1 MSLDHIYVTD
11 VSTERSDPTTGPRRW
26 KVKLEVNGFYIE
38 ELIIHDPRPSDFY
51 KFQLN
56 DYVRE
61 SAHVLARK
69 FARLGNAAT
78 KEHDKL
84 GEWHDDLTA
93 YTQSLL
99 EILKLDSYRQ
109 TQRHAFRQGSTG
121 CIIYIIDQDPKNDYY
136 FHHSKLSLQCLKWEL
151 LETAS
156 LGKGWPSDYT
166 LAVSR
171 VVDVK
176 NGVRENY
183 HEVLEDVQKKHG
195 VSTIKILLV
204 VARDLT
210 KTGGKRDVRPDLTQE
225 PLMRLQWKLNRA
237 KTRVML
243 EIVRPGSLQ
252 RLKQHLSS
260 RSRQGVHF
268 NIVHFDLHGD
278 EDVTKGSVP
287 KLVFANRPGGSPKDV
302 AREEVRDVA
311 KLLYKER
318 IEHVVMTTCWS
329 AYEEAGTVCSMARQL
344 VQFNVRGVCAVWG
357 PTGTDCVSAFNYE
370 FYTQLLQKD
379 ETFEAAI
386 HNARRAIRSAPER
399 WPGARQYRDDFL
411 FVYYSRDNSIKPVEH
426 PYSLS
431 QTLEPCK
438 RYISLWFNTQVFRR
452 AGPGQQRPPLEN
464 GGGIIPLR
472 LLLFELEV
480 YLQTHRIVYASDSE
494 EHQEQMKETIHNLS
508 KMWLR
513 TNFIDEVH
521 YREIPQDDSRS
532 ITTLPKPNHKEY
544 RHTHGYLLGHRLP
557 RALGGTL
564 HVISGLDDV
573 FRPPFGS
580 SSEERTKNRKSTI
593 KLLRK
598 FLIELSASDYVVFL
612 GLRVENNWMPR
623 EWEKSRPRDMGYW
636 SHGSS
641 VYEDALE
648 KPNALDLVPNLAHDN
663 FALF

>member
-1 MSLDHIYVTD
+1 MSLDRIYVTD
-11 VSTERSDPTTGPRRW
+11 VSTERPDPTTGPRRW
-26 KVKLEVNGFYIE
+26 RIRLEINGVYIDE
-38 ELIIHDPRPSDFY
+38 FMIHDPRSPDFY
-51 KFQLN
+51 KLQLN

-69 FARLGNAAT
+69 FARLGKAAT

-84 GEWHDDLTA
+84 GEWHDDLIT
-93 YTQSLL
+93 YTQDLL
-99 EILKLDSYRQ
+99 E
-109 TQRHAFRQGSTG
+109 
-121 CIIYIIDQDPKNDYY
+121 
-136 FHHSKLSLQCLKWEL
+136 WEL

-156 LGKGWPSDYT
+156 LGKGWPSNYT

-171 VVDVK
+171 VIDVK
-176 NGVRENY
+176 NGVRQNY
-183 HEVLEDVQKKHG
+183 HEELGDVQKHG

-210 KTGGKRDVRPDLTQE
+210 KTGGKRDVGPELTQE

-237 KTRVML
+237 KTRVLL

-252 RLKQHLSS
+252 RLRQHLGS

-278 EDVTKGSVP
+278 EDIKKGSVP
-287 KLVFANRPGGSPKDV
+287 KLIFANRPGGSPKDV
-302 AREEVRDVA
+302 ASEEVRDVA
-311 KLLYKER
+311 RLLDRER

-329 AYEEAGTVCSMARQL
+329 AYEEAGTVYSMARQL
-344 VQFNVRGVCAVWG
+344 VHSNVRGVCAVWG
-357 PTGTDCVSAFNYE
+357 PTGTDCVSAFNHT
-370 FYTQLLQKD
+370 FYAQLLQKD
-379 ETFEAAI
+379 ESFEAAI
-386 HNARRAIRSAPER
+386 HNARRVIRSVPER
-399 WPGARQYRDDFL
+399 WPGAREYRDDFL
-411 FVYYSRDNSIKPVEH
+411 FVYYSRDNPIKPMEH
-426 PYSLS
+426 LYSLS
-431 QTLEPCK
+431 ETLESCK
-438 RYISLWFNTQVFRR
+438 RYISPWFNTRFFRR
-452 AGPGQQRPPLEN
+452 ARPGQQRPSPDN

-494 EHQEQMKETIHNLS
+494 EHQEQMKDTIQSLS

-521 YREIPQDDSRS
+521 YRDILQDDSRN
-532 ITTLPKPNHKEY
+532 ITTLPKPQHKEF
-544 RHTHGYLLGHRLP
+544 RHTHGYFLGHRLP

-564 HVISGLDDV
+564 HIISGLDDV

-580 SSEERTKNRKSTI
+580 SSEQRTKNRKSTI

-598 FLIELSASDYVVFL
+598 FLIELSPIDYVIFL

-648 KPNALDLVPNLAHDN
+648 KPNALDLVPNLAHEHGHQEIR
-663 FALF
+663 L